1 MNGHR
6 FLGRGLRSLA
16 GMVAL
21 GRVMAFREGQRPDP
35 AAGDHLGAIRGDRR
49 MLRGPRASRLYTEW
63 FPPADGAPGG
73 TLILTHGLCLTES
86 VWHYQKRDLAGGR
99 FGMVTW
105 DLPGH
110 GHSDRIAAGE
120 LTQEMAIDALARVV
134 DEYTDPRGAILVGH
148 SLGGVVAL
156 GYLARHAETAARRVR
171 GVVLVSTPIRQFAHS
186 IAGNWP
192 GARAEARILGRALR
206 YLIESEAIDRRLAR
220 DVGGEAS
227 SLSYRVVRVGFGRN
241 ASPTQVRY
249 VRDVI
254 ASVPPQ
260 VRTDAFRAMTAYDV
274 APHLER
280 IRHPSLVVIG
290 EQDRLINPGES
301 RELASRLPGAD
312 VLSLPH
318 VGHAAFLEV
327 PKTFNAAVAGF
338 AERRLR
344 DSEVE
349 TA

>member
-21 GRVMAFREGQRPDP
+21 GRVMAFRESQRPDP
-35 AAGDHLGAIRGDRR
+35 AAGDHLGAIRGEQR

-63 FPPADGAPGG
+63 FPPAEGAPGG
-73 TLILTHGLCLTES
+73 TLILTHGLCLTEA
-86 VWHYQKRDLAGGR
+86 VWHYQKRDLTGGQ
-99 FGMVTW
+99 FGLATW

-110 GHSDRIAAGE
+110 GHSDRIAPGE

-134 DEYTDPRGAILVGH
+134 DEYADPRGVILVGH

-156 GYLARHAETAARRVR
+156 GYLARHAETAGRRVR
-171 GVVLVSTPIRQFAHS
+171 GVALASTPVRQLAHS

-192 GARAEARILGRALR
+192 GARAEARILGRAIR
-206 YLIESEAIDRRLAR
+206 YLIESKAIDRRLAH
-220 DVGGEAS
+220 DVGGEAA
-227 SLSYRVVRVGFGRN
+227 SLSYRVVRVGFGKN

-249 VRDVI
+249 VRDMI

-260 VRTDAFRAMTAYDV
+260 VRVDAFRAMTAYDV
-274 APHLER
+274 GPHLER
-280 IRHPSLVVIG
+280 IRHPALVVIG
-290 EQDRLINPGES
+290 EQDRLVNPGES
-301 RELASRLPGAD
+301 RELASRLPDAQ
-312 VLSLPH
+312 VLSLPA

-327 PKTFNAAVAGF
+327 PTTFNAAVAGF
-338 AERRLR
+338 AERQLKGAEAE
-344 DSEVE
+344 S
-349 TA
+349 A